1 MPITMRVSDTERQ
14 RTVDELRRHCA
25 AGRIDMEEYGR
36 RIEKAISAEKLEE
49 LDAVLADLPILRIAD
64 PSAPGESR
72 RRERGGRDNGHSRS
86 RLFADIPGIGPAGAR
101 INADGALGSGTGR
114 TAATLTALLVVAVVT
129 AAVVLLVV
137 VSWTWALVLIAGWVA
152 GLLQAA
158 ASRRRRR

>member
-1 MPITMRVSDTERQ
+1 MSDIERQ

-36 RIEKAISAEKLEE
+36 RIEKAMAAEKLEQ
-49 LDAVLADLPILRIAD
+49 LDAVLSDLPILRIAD

-72 RRERGGRDNGHSRS
+72 GRERASRDNGHSRP
-86 RLFADIPGIGPAGAR
+86 RLFADLRAIGPAAEHLG
-101 INADGALGSGTGR
+101 ADGALGSRAGR
-114 TAATLTALLVVAVVT
+114 MAATLAALLVVAVVT
-129 AAVVLLVV
+129 AAVVLVV
-137 VSWTWALVLIAGWVA
+137 AVSWTWALVLLAGWAA

>member
-1 MPITMRVSDTERQ
+1 MSDTERQ

-25 AGRIDMEEYGR
+25 AGRIDMDEYGR
-36 RIEKAISAEKLEE
+36 RIEKAMGAERLEE

-64 PSAPGESR
+64 PSAPGEGR
-72 RRERGGRDNGHSRS
+72 GRERGDRDDGHSRS
-86 RLFADIPGIGPAGAR
+86 RLFADIPALGPAGAR
-101 INADGALGSGTGR
+101 IGANGELGVGTGR
-114 TAATLTALLVVAVVT
+114 MAATLTALLVVAVVT

-158 ASRRRRR
+158 ASRRRRRE